1 MMLQI
6 HLLSF
11 LGLCLL
17 VSLLTGR
24 LARFAKVPVIISYI
38 ITGAILGPAILGFI
52 GTQSIETL
60 SFINVITL
68 SLIGFNIGSE
78 LRFRELRKL
87 GRRIVIIV
95 IFEASV
101 AFVITAVAT
110 ALVTKSVPM
119 GIIYGALACATAPA
133 GTIDVINQYA
143 AKGELTSTLF
153 AVMGL
158 DDIYAL
164 ILYSLAIPIAGIML
178 GAHNVS
184 VSLAI
189 LDAIKDIALEIVFGA
204 AIGHLLVR
212 GGRYIHEQSL
222 FLIYS
227 LGALFVM
234 CSLAMVYD
242 ISPILLTMSAAIVM
256 TNQNGIITKK
266 FSQALTQWS
275 PPIYLMFFALLGT
288 KLDIAIMASYTLLI
302 IVYIIFRSLGKFGG
316 AYYGAKLAGSN
327 QIVRKYLGFTLLSQA
342 GVAIGLS
349 LGAAKILSDMN
360 MDAQAS
366 QVISL
371 MTASTFLIMLIG
383 PILVKY
389 GLGKAGELRQKD

>member
-24 LARFAKVPVIISYI
+24 LARSAKVPVIISYI

-227 LGALFVM
+227 LGSLFVM

>member
-1 MMLQI
+1 MLQI

>member
-1 MMLQI
+1 MLQI
-6 HLLSF
+6 HLISF
-11 LGLCLL
+11 LGICLL
-17 VSLLTGR
+17 FSLLTGR
-24 LARFAKVPVIISYI
+24 GARFIKIPVIIAYI
-38 ITGAILGPAILGFI
+38 ISGAILGPALLGFI
-52 GTQSIETL
+52 GIKQMEYL
-60 SFINVITL
+60 GFVNVITL

-87 GRRIVIIV
+87 GKRIVIIV
-95 IFEASV
+95 LFEASV
-101 AFVITAVAT
+101 AFIITAIAT
-110 ALVTKSVPM
+110 AMVTKSIPM

-133 GTIDVINQYA
+133 GTVDVINQYA

-164 ILYSLAIPIAGIML
+164 ILYSLAVPIAGIML
-178 GAHNVS
+178 GAKDISVS
-184 VSLAI
+184 VAI
-189 LDAIKDIALEIVFGA
+189 LEALKDISLEIVIGA
-204 AIGHLLVR
+204 AIGYLLVR

-234 CSLAMVYD
+234 CSLAMLYD

-266 FSQALTQWS
+266 FSHALTQWS

-288 KLDIAIMASYTLLI
+288 RLDFSIIASYALLI
-302 IVYIIFRSLGKFGG
+302 IVYIVFRSIGKFGG

-327 QIVRKYLGFTLLSQA
+327 TLVRKYLGFTLLSQA

-349 LGAAKILSDMN
+349 LGAAKILNDMKMN
-360 MDAQAS
+360 AQAT

-371 MTASTFLIMLIG
+371 MTASTFLIMLVG
-383 PILVKY
+383 PVLVKY

>member
-1 MMLQI
+1 
-6 HLLSF
+6 
-11 LGLCLL
+11 
-17 VSLLTGR
+17 
-24 LARFAKVPVIISYI
+24 
-38 ITGAILGPAILGFI
+38 
-52 GTQSIETL
+52 
-60 SFINVITL
+60 
-68 SLIGFNIGSE
+68 
-78 LRFRELRKL
+78 
-87 GRRIVIIV
+87 
-95 IFEASV
+95 V